1 MPQTYHGAT
10 TMMTESQTETLIKEL
25 IDRFTAECETLE
37 REIQSESQKGLED
50 WLLVEA
56 CKDYDT
62 IELDGEITGKAH
74 RKKFKALRDKK
85 RNTEKMIVGLKALLE
100 IAQAPEGEKLRKK
113 FEAEREKYQI

>member
-1 MPQTYHGAT
+1 
-10 TMMTESQTETLIKEL
+10 MTDASNAEALIGKSITRL
-25 IDRFTAECETLE
+25 TAETEALE
-37 REIQSESQKGLED
+37 REIQSESEQALED

-85 RNTEKMIVGLKALLE
+85 RNTEKMIVALQELLQT
-100 IAQAPEGEKLRKK
+100 AQAPEGEKLRKK
-113 FEAEREKYQI
+113 FESEREKYQI